1 MLFQKHFL
9 NIDGLYDRKR
19 LLILLDNFN
28 QTEDNSLFCIIKTKR
43 FDLKVLR
50 NTLYIHFDKESY
62 INEYIS
68 RIFSYILKIY
78 GQHLKDTKLH
88 FSRYEYV
95 PIE

>member
-19 LLILLDNFN
+19 PLILLDNFN

-50 NTLYIHFDKESY
+50 NTLYIHFDKELY

-68 RIFSYILKIY
+68 RIFSYLLKN
-78 GQHLKDTKLH
+78 T
-88 FSRYEYV
+88 
-95 PIE
+95 